1 MIKPSTL
8 IKPNRKEVILVSR
21 INQCWESTRV
31 VRRGRGTADLRRR
44 GGVDLEGAAREGKRG
59 RRVRTFG
66 DLEPGGHGGR
76 ELRVARWW
84 RSVTASELD
93 ELAGVRSPAAAVG
106 F

>member
-1 MIKPSTL
+1 VL
-8 IKPNRKEVILVSR
+8 GEY
-21 INQCWESTRV
+21 ESCETGEGD
-31 VRRGRGTADLRRR
+31 GRSSPARR
-44 GGVDLEGAAREGKRG
+44 GGSGCAAREGMRG
-59 RRVRTFG
+59 RGVRTFG